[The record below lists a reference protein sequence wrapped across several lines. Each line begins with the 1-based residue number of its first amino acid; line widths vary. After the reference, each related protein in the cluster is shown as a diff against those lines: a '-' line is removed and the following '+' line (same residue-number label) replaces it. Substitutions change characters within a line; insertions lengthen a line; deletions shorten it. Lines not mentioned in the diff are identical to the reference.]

1 MMRSENSLRWPLPI
15 DHAGYG
21 VDDLPAAVH
30 LFRKLGFAPTKEKA
44 LMARDPESGE
54 RRPLGQLSAHVVF
67 KKGYLEL
74 SAPTIE
80 NNHLVPLVER
90 YSGLHILALAT
101 NDAEEQRRACQQR
114 HPDLPAVA
122 QASRSIEYG
131 KHRGAAGF
139 KWFPLPGGVF
149 REGIVCFVEHL
160 TRKLVFQDEVSSH
173 PNKAVAFA
181 GVALFSRDL
190 EATAARYKPFAV
202 VGHEIPHVH
211 EKGYL
216 RIITRE
222 DMANDDFGLN
232 IPAEDRIVGLDVE
245 TTSLAALKNLLR
257 KNKMAFHDRPE
268 GAVVPL
274 LSLNSFLL
282 FKEQQAAS

>member
-1 MMRSENSLRWPLPI
+1 MMRSEGSLRQPLPI

-21 VDDLPAAVH
+21 VEDLPATIH

-54 RRPLGQLSAHVVF
+54 RRPLGQTSAHVVF

-74 SAPTIE
+74 SAPTTE

-101 NDAEEQRRACQQR
+101 NDAEEQRRACQQK

-122 QASRSIEYG
+122 QASRRIDYG

-139 KWFPLPGGVF
+139 KWFPLPGDVF

-160 TRKLVFQDEVSSH
+160 TRKLVFQDEASSH
-173 PNKAVAFA
+173 PNKAVALA
-181 GVALFSRDL
+181 GAALFSRDP
-190 EATAARYKPFAV
+190 EATAARYQSVAAAGP
-202 VGHEIPHVH
+202 EIPHVH

-216 RIITRE
+216 RIVTRA

-245 TTSLAALKNLLR
+245 TTSLATLKNLLR
-257 KNKMAFHDRPE
+257 KNNLAFHDRLE
-268 GAVVPL
+268 GVVVPL
-274 LSLNSFLL
+274 LPLNSFLL
-282 FKEQQAAS
+282 FKEQHTSF

>member
-1 MMRSENSLRWPLPI
+1 MMRAEGSLRWQAPI

-21 VDDLPAAVH
+21 VDDLPAAIR
-30 LFRKLGFAPTKEKA
+30 LFRQLGFAPTKEKA

-74 SAPTIE
+74 SAPTVE
-80 NNHLVPLVER
+80 NNHLVPLVQR
-90 YSGLHILALAT
+90 YAGLHILALAT
-101 NDAEEQRRACQQR
+101 NDAEEQRRACQKR
-114 HPDLPAVA
+114 HPGLPAVA
-122 QASRSIEYG
+122 QASRAIDYG
-131 KHRGAAGF
+131 KNRGAAGF
-139 KWFPLPGGVF
+139 KWFPLPGDVF

-173 PNKAVAFA
+173 PNKAVALA
-181 GVALFSRDL
+181 GVALFSKDP

-202 VGHEIPHVH
+202 AGREIPHVH
-211 EKGYL
+211 ENGYL

-222 DMANDDFGLN
+222 DMANDDFGLK

-245 TTSLAALKNLLR
+245 TTSLAALKNRLR

-282 FKEQQAAS
+282 FKEQQTSP

>member
-1 MMRSENSLRWPLPI
+1 MVRSEGALRLPLPI
-15 DHAGYG
+15 DHASYG
-21 VDDLPAAVH
+21 VDDLPAALR

-54 RRPLGQLSAHVVF
+54 RPLGQTSAHVMF

-80 NNHLVPLVER
+80 TNHLVPLVER
-90 YSGLHILALAT
+90 YSGIHILALAT

-122 QASRSIEYG
+122 QASRPIDYG
-131 KHRGAAGF
+131 ENRGGAAGF
-139 KWFPLPGGVF
+139 KWFPLPGDVF

-173 PNKAVAFA
+173 PNKAVALA
-181 GVALFSRDL
+181 GVALFSRDP
-190 EATAARYKPFAV
+190 EATAARYKPFAGA
-202 VGHEIPHVH
+202 GHKIPHVH
-211 EKGYL
+211 ETGYL
-216 RIITRE
+216 RIISRA
-222 DMANDDFGLN
+222 DMADDDFGLK

-257 KNKMAFHDRPE
+257 ENNIAFHDRPE
-268 GAVVPL
+268 GVIVSL
-274 LSLNSFLL
+274 LPLNSFLL
-282 FKEQQAAS
+282 FMEQPASS

>member
-1 MMRSENSLRWPLPI
+1 MVRSEGALRLPLPI

-21 VDDLPAAVH
+21 VDDLPAAVR

-54 RRPLGQLSAHVVF
+54 RRPLGQTSAHVVF

-80 NNHLVPLVER
+80 TNHLVPLVER
-90 YSGLHILALAT
+90 HSGIHILALAT
-101 NDAEEQRRACQQR
+101 NDAEEQHRACQQR

-122 QASRSIEYG
+122 QASRPIEYG
-131 KHRGAAGF
+131 KNRGAAGF
-139 KWFPLPGGVF
+139 KWFPLPGDVF

-173 PNKAVAFA
+173 PNKAVALA
-181 GVALFSRDL
+181 GVALFSRDP
-190 EATAARYKPFAV
+190 EATAARYKPFAAP
-202 VGHEIPHVH
+202 GHGILHVH
-211 EKGYL
+211 ETGYL
-216 RIITRE
+216 RTITRA
-222 DMANDDFGLN
+222 DMARDDFGLK

-257 KNKMAFHDRPE
+257 ENNIAFHDRPE
-268 GAVVPL
+268 GVMVPL
-274 LSLNSFLL
+274 LPLNSFLL
-282 FKEQQAAS
+282 FKEQPASS

>member
-1 MMRSENSLRWPLPI
+1 MRTESSLRRPLPI

-21 VDDLPAAVH
+21 VDDLPAAAR
-30 LFRKLGFAPTKEKA
+30 LFRKLGFAPTQEKA

-54 RRPLGQLSAHVVF
+54 SRPLGQLSSHVVF

-74 SAPTIE
+74 SAPAIE

-122 QASRSIEYG
+122 QASRPIEYG

-160 TRKLVFQDEVSSH
+160 TRNLVFQDEVSSH
-173 PNKAVAFA
+173 PNQAVALA
-181 GVALFSRDL
+181 GVALFSTDP
-190 EATAARYKPFAV
+190 EATAARYKPFAAT
-202 VGHEIPHVH
+202 GQEIPHVH

-222 DMANDDFGLN
+222 DMANADFGLK

-257 KNKMAFHDRPE
+257 KNKMAFQERPE
-268 GAVVPL
+268 GVVVPL
-274 LSLNSFLL
+274 LPLNSFLL
-282 FKEQQAAS
+282 FKEQQAAF